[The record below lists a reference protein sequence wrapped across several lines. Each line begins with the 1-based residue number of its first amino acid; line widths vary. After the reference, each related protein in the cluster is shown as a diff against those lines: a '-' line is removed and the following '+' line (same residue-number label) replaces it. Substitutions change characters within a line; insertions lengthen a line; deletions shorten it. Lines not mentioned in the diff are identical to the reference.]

1 MEKRRADNSVER
13 DIDAQCDR
21 FEGLLKA
28 GEQPNID
35 DFLRDVPTAGR
46 SMLALELL
54 RLAVEYTGTRPTRTA
69 ATQEGSNSRP
79 LEHGTGPSLFGAAS
93 QIDVSPASPL
103 VGAEEIESAETERL
117 TIVGSYE
124 LLGAIGSGGMGT
136 VYRARHRGLKRLVA
150 LKILHPERWQGL
162 ADAQRRQALQRF
174 VREACAA
181 AHHEHPNI
189 VTVYEGGSW
198 EDVQFLA
205 MQLVEGKSLAAIVQE
220 APLDNRRAAA
230 YMEAICRGLHAAHVA
245 GVVHRDLKPSN
256 ILVETATDRPL
267 LTDFGLAKVLDSDC
281 ELTLSGEVFGSPPVH
296 AARAGAQCKPGI
308 CRSRHLWHW
317 RNALPPVDRK
327 TPVPS
332 ADRSRHVASSPQY
345 ASRSSPAAQFSRG
358 PRY

>member
-46 SMLALELL
+46 SMLAIELL

-174 VREACAA
+174 VRGLRGATTSTR
-181 AHHEHPNI
+181 I
-189 VTVYEGGSW
+189 SSRS
-198 EDVQFLA
+198 
-205 MQLVEGKSLAAIVQE
+205 M
-220 APLDNRRAAA
+220 RAV
-230 YMEAICRGLHAAHVA
+230 RG
-245 GVVHRDLKPSN
+245 RTFS
-256 ILVETATDRPL
+256 
-267 LTDFGLAKVLDSDC
+267 
-281 ELTLSGEVFGSPPVH
+281 
-296 AARAGAQCKPGI
+296 
-308 CRSRHLWHW
+308 
-317 RNALPPVDRK
+317 
-327 TPVPS
+327 
-332 ADRSRHVASSPQY
+332 SSPCSLWRGR
-345 ASRSSPAAQFSRG
+345 ASQPSFRKPL
-358 PRY
+358 